1 MEKRILC
8 VVLGFCTFI
17 LLTFF
22 ENSGASNVRGV
33 TDTSIKVAAILPMTG
48 PAAGLGVHL
57 GNSTKNYVRHV
68 NDGGGIN
75 GRRLSLVLED
85 DRYSIPPA
93 IAAFKKVVYKDKVF
107 ALIGP
112 GSASQLTILW
122 KKIQKEKL
130 PNIAIPM
137 PEVAVTPFK
146 KYIFTII
153 DTYPGQVKVLIDYMI
168 NDFNLS
174 EPRVG
179 VIYPDTEV
187 GKIDLAP
194 TLERLKKYTIKP
206 VTKEILNPAAV
217 DASSQVMSLRRY
229 KANCAVHVGTITPTT
244 IALLRDLKKLGL
256 DIPVF
261 ASWGAMLGE
270 EMNAI
275 GERAKKLYSVH
286 ATSPWYDTGSGLDA
300 MRKIT
305 LKYHP
310 GTEKPYRG
318 TIYTHGWICSLV
330 LSEGLKRAGRDLNE
344 EAFITGLE
352 SMENFDTGGLSGPI
366 TYNSKSHKGGNSWK
380 IYRADPVAEKFAPL
394 TKWRTAD

>member
-1 MEKRILC
+1 MKKKSIYIVTVSAIFIFLAVCQNLC
-8 VVLGFCTFI
+8 
-17 LLTFF
+17 
-22 ENSGASNVRGV
+22 ASNVRGV
-33 TDTSIKVAAILPMTG
+33 TDKSIKIGVLLPMTG
-48 PAAGLGVHL
+48 PAASLGVHL
-57 GNSTKNYVRHV
+57 ANATKNYIRHI
-68 NDGGGIN
+68 NDQGGIN
-75 GRRLSLVLED
+75 GRRLDYVMED

-153 DTYPGQVKVLIDYMI
+153 DTYPGQVKVLVDYMI
-168 NDFNLS
+168 NDFKLK

-187 GKIDLAP
+187 GKIDLGP
-194 TLERLKKYTIKP
+194 TLERLKKYKIEP

-217 DASSQVMSLRRY
+217 DASSQVMSLKRY
-229 KANCAVHVGTITPTT
+229 KANCAFHVGTITPTT

-270 EMNAI
+270 EMNRI
-275 GERAKKLYSVH
+275 GTVAKKLYSVH
-286 ATSPWYDTGSGLDA
+286 ATSPWYDKGPGLDA
-300 MRKIT
+300 MRQIT
-305 LKYHP
+305 LRYHP

-330 LSEGLKRAGRDLNE
+330 MAEGLKRAGRDLNE
-344 EAFITGLE
+344 EAFIMSIETLK
-352 SMENFDTGGLSGPI
+352 NYDTGGLCGPI
-366 TYNSKSHKGGNSWK
+366 HYSSTSHKGGDSWK
-380 IYRADPVAEKFAPL
+380 IYKANPVEEKFTPL
-394 TKWRTAD
+394 TGWRISE